1 MTWMHKTRLKVLAFS
16 MGIALAALGV
26 ISLTALPAWPVV
38 GVAVA
43 AVALTVNRVAARLSV
58 NQAMC
63 FGCGLSIADAPVG
76 EYGSVCPHCGA
87 VNQPISRD
95 RTA

>member
-26 ISLTALPAWPVV
+26 ISLTALPTWPVV

-43 AVALTVNRVAARLSV
+43 AVAWTVNRVAARLSV
-58 NQAMC
+58 NDSMC
-63 FGCGLSIADAPVG
+63 FGCGQSIADAPLG
-76 EYGSVCPHCGA
+76 EHGSICPHCGA
-87 VNQPISRD
+87 VNEPMSHD
-95 RTA
+95 RNA